1 METIAPRNA
10 EKHSELKPSSSRCE
24 KKVAKIDRNLENFD
38 ILTALNAYICT
49 ATTRNRWVQVIKKRF
64 ETDLKVRCEA
74 NDERQEIRMKMVP
87 RSVVQFAARLSSFK
101 IISPWETMRPSVPFN
116 NVKGFTKNAKNSDRQ
131 RFAFPSPSWIWR
143 VPARKRTSLLVSLV
157 LQILIRI
164 LEMTKKHNGLT
175 TTSGSSIIAQFN
187 DPA

>member
-10 EKHSELKPSSSRCE
+10 EKHSELKPSSSRYE

-101 IISPWETMRPSVPFN
+101 IISP
-116 NVKGFTKNAKNSDRQ
+116 
-131 RFAFPSPSWIWR
+131 
-143 VPARKRTSLLVSLV
+143 
-157 LQILIRI
+157 
-164 LEMTKKHNGLT
+164 
-175 TTSGSSIIAQFN
+175 
-187 DPA
+187 

>member
-1 METIAPRNA
+1 
-10 EKHSELKPSSSRCE
+10 
-24 KKVAKIDRNLENFD
+24 
-38 ILTALNAYICT
+38 
-49 ATTRNRWVQVIKKRF
+49 
-64 ETDLKVRCEA
+64 
-74 NDERQEIRMKMVP
+74 
-87 RSVVQFAARLSSFK
+87 
-101 IISPWETMRPSVPFN
+101 MRPSVPFN

-175 TTSGSSIIAQFN
+175 TTSGSSITAQFN